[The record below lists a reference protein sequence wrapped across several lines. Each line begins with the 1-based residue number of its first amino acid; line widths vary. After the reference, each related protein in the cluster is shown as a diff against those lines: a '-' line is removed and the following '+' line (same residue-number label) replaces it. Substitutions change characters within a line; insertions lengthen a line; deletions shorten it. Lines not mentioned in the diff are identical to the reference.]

1 MQLSRLWKFGA
12 AAAVIGVVA
21 LVASCAGTT
30 TVTAIPKTV
39 TATVT
44 APTVTKVAQALI
56 LQSDAVIG
64 TVGVKN
70 PADICVESSQFP
82 QGGDVVFRIKVY
94 DPATGQPM
102 DDTALASVVVSLK
115 DGQTFT
121 AVYGAHPGAP
131 PGQPQPPATD
141 HFWTAAW
148 VIPATYP
155 TGSVP
160 YTVAAT
166 SKDGRTGTFSE
177 FNVAPS
183 LLTVVA
189 AQ

>member
-1 MQLSRLWKFGA
+1 MQLRRLWRIGA
-12 AAAVIGVVA
+12 TAAVVGVVA
-21 LVASCAGTT
+21 LVAAACAGGQ
-30 TVTAIPKTV
+30 
-39 TATVT
+39 TAT
-44 APTVTKVAQALI
+44 PTPKVAQTLI
-56 LQSDAVIG
+56 LQADAVIG

-70 PADICVESSQFP
+70 PADICVQSSRFP
-82 QGGDVVFRIKVY
+82 QGGDVVWRIKVY

-102 DDTALASVVVSLK
+102 DDKALNSVVVSLK
-115 DGQTFT
+115 DGQTFK
-121 AVYGAHPGAP
+121 AQYGPHPGAP
-131 PGQPQPPATD
+131 PGQPQPPPTD
-141 HFWTAAW
+141 YFWTAAW
-148 VIPATYP
+148 VIPNSYP

-183 LLTVVA
+183 LLLVVA